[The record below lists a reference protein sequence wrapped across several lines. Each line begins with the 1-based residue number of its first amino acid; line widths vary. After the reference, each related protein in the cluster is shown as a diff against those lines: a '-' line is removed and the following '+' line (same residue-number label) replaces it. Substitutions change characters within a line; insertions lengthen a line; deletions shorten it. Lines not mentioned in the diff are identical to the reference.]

1 MSKCQPVAL
10 GIAIGVL
17 WAFSVF
23 FAGIFAMSGWGLA
36 LVQVLGSF

>member
-1 MSKCQPVAL
+1 MSKCQPLAR
-10 GIAIGVL
+10 GIAMGVL

-23 FAGIFAMSGWGLA
+23 FAGIFAMSGWGAA